1 MDEIKTLTAQ
11 LDVAEEKLETSRAQA
26 EERLVF
32 PFYLDHC
39 RNVMFFI
46 YFGINRFTSMKSAL
60 ELDIAEC
67 RVQSEE
73 QRRIDEEKLRACY
86 ETKLTLLE
94 DTHRQLRE
102 TLQNRQTELEEAR
115 EAHTVSVNQY
125 EEQLKRLND
134 E

>member
-32 PFYLDHC
+32 PFYLDLYK
-39 RNVMFFI
+39 MLIFFI
-46 YFGINRFTSMKSAL
+46 YFDINRFTLMKSTS
-60 ELDIAEC
+60 DFKG
-67 RVQSEE
+67 RFQSEE
-73 QRRIDEEKLRACY
+73 QRRIEEKLRECY
-86 ETKLTLLE
+86 VKKLALLE
-94 DTHRQLRE
+94 YTDRQLRE
-102 TLQNRQTELEEAR
+102 ILQNRQTELQEAR